1 MNAVLLAIGQSL
13 PEMGA
18 FGLFVTI
25 ILLLL
30 RRESA
35 TEARHTSEMQRQ
47 AKIHDEEIAEIQN
60 RNKELRKD
68 IADLDIKLRNY
79 REGSTK

>member
-1 MNAVLLAIGQSL
+1 MDAVLLAVGQSL

-47 AKIHDEEIAEIQN
+47 AKIHDEEIAEFQKRN
-60 RNKELRKD
+60 RQLQKD
-68 IADLDIKLRNY
+68 ISDLDTKLRNY
-79 REGSTK
+79 REGSPK

>member
-1 MNAVLLAIGQSL
+1 VDAWVLAIGQSL
-13 PEMGA
+13 PQMGA

-35 TEARHTSEMQRQ
+35 TEVRHASEMQRQ
-47 AKIHDEEIAEIQN
+47 AKIHDEELAELIN
-60 RNKELRKD
+60 KNKELRKD
-68 IADLDIKLRNY
+68 IDALDTRLRSY
-79 REGSTK
+79 REGSTT